1 MYCLG
6 KTLRLFDKILNCAEK
21 DIILLICQRAVAKKN
36 RIQICFE
43 KKIDAVISKLSFSHL
58 YNLHIQRSSEKL
70 FYDLHYK
77 HIFRSEKCVE
87 AAVGDR
93 IV

>member
-36 RIQICFE
+36 RIQICL
-43 KKIDAVISKLSFSHL
+43 KRKLM
-58 YNLHIQRSSEKL
+58 Q
-70 FYDLHYK
+70 
-77 HIFRSEKCVE
+77 
-87 AAVGDR
+87 
-93 IV
+93 